1 MIEPNELAH
10 EVSED
15 LLEVTIGEML
25 EHGDF
30 GFFLPYQYSA
40 WGTPPGS
47 AGDGI
52 GGEVIAEPLT
62 IYASVDVFGDDARVT
77 FKTTITALLDD
88 VYEGYVGS
96 EPELELDLE
105 DLEMLT
111 NIRDAL
117 VKEVSRVDEWIRT
130 AKITVKDLNL

>member
-15 LLEVTIGEML
+15 LLEFTIGEML
-25 EHGDF
+25 EHGSF

-40 WGTPPGS
+40 SGTPPGS

-52 GGEVIAEPLT
+52 GGKVITEPLT
-62 IYASVDVFGDDARVT
+62 IYASVDVFGDDDRVT
-77 FKTTITALLDD
+77 FKTTIAALLDD
-88 VYEGYVGS
+88 VHEGHVSWESGQ
-96 EPELELDLE
+96 LLLDSA

-117 VKEVSRVDEWIRT
+117 AKEVSRVDEWIR
-130 AKITVKDLNL
+130 AAELTV

>member
-15 LLEVTIGEML
+15 LLEITIGEML
-25 EHGDF
+25 EHGSF

-47 AGDGI
+47 ADDGI
-52 GGEVIAEPLT
+52 GGKVITEPLT
-62 IYASVDVFGDDARVT
+62 IYASVDVFGDDDRVT
-77 FKTTITALLDD
+77 FKTTIAALLDE
-88 VYEGYVGS
+88 VHEGYVSWESGQ
-96 EPELELDLE
+96 LLLDSA

-117 VKEVSRVDEWIRT
+117 AKEVSRVDEWIRT
-130 AKITVKDLNL
+130 AELTV